1 MPLKT
6 KIRWAE
12 CPEEPPRWTQG
23 DNNALSLRKGKEKE
37 EKTWQEEEK
46 VGLLVKRETYLP
58 IQNFMHE

>member
-1 MPLKT
+1 MGRVSRGT
-6 KIRWAE
+6 SSMDIGRE
-12 CPEEPPRWTQG
+12 H
-23 DNNALSLRKGKEKE
+23 ALSLRNGEEKEE